1 MNKPAG
7 IHPQPS
13 PWRQPHGGQPEW
25 VSPWRDRDEP
35 VFLAAFWSWR
45 LHAACRGLNTELFY
59 SPEGERGLARASRER
74 AAKAICA
81 TCPVKAPCAAYA
93 LQHQERYGVWGG
105 LTESDRAARWSRQ
118 GPTPRPIEQQSLRR
132 GRA

>member
-1 MNKPAG
+1 MNKQAG
-7 IHPQPS
+7 VHPQPS
-13 PWRQPHGGQPEW
+13 PWRPHDGGQPQW
-25 VSPWRDRDEP
+25 VSPWRDPDER

-45 LHAACRGLNTELFY
+45 LHAACRGVDTGLFY
-59 SPEGERGLARASRER
+59 SPEGEQGRARTAREQ

-105 LTESDRAARWSRQ
+105 LTESERADRWSQ
-118 GPTPRPIEQQSLRR
+118 AAAE
-132 GRA
+132 AAAH

>member
-1 MNKPAG
+1 MNKQTG
-7 IHPQPS
+7 VHPQPS
-13 PWRQPHGGQPEW
+13 PWRPHGGQPQW
-25 VSPWRDRDEP
+25 VRPWRDPDER

-45 LHAACRGLNTELFY
+45 LHAACRGVDTELFY
-59 SPEGERGLARASRER
+59 YPEGGEQGRARTARER

-105 LTESDRAARWSRQ
+105 LTESERADRWSQ
-118 GPTPRPIEQQSLRR
+118 AAAE
-132 GRA
+132 AAAN

>member
-1 MNKPAG
+1 MNKSAG

-13 PWRQPHGGQPEW
+13 PWRQPHDRGQPERA
-25 VSPWRDRDEP
+25 SPWRDPDER

-45 LHAACRGLNTELFY
+45 LHAACRGVDTELFY
-59 SPEGERGLARASRER
+59 SREDERRLTRAAREQ

-81 TCPVKAPCAAYA
+81 SCPVKTPCAAYA
-93 LQHQERYGVWGG
+93 LQHHERYGIWGG
-105 LTESDRAARWSRQ
+105 LTESERAYWWSQAAAAAHQ
-118 GPTPRPIEQQSLRR
+118 GHQSLRR

>member
-7 IHPQPS
+7 IHPRPS
-13 PWRQPHGGQPEW
+13 PWRRPHDRGQPER
-25 VSPWRDRDEP
+25 VRPWRAPDER

-45 LHAACRGLNTELFY
+45 LHAACRGVDTDLFY
-59 SPEGERGLARASRER
+59 SPEGERGLARTAREQ

-93 LQHQERYGVWGG
+93 LQHRERYGVWGG
-105 LTESDRAARWSRQ
+105 LAESERVVQSSQAAA
-118 GPTPRPIEQQSLRR
+118 GPTR
-132 GRA
+132 